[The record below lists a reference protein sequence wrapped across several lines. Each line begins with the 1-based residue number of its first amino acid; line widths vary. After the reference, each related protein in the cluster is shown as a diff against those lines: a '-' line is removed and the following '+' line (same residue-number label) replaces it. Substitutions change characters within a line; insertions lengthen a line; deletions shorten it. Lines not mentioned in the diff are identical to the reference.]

1 MGVPKKEI
9 EIDDLIEEPGVGHN
23 SLSKKELMDVITKVE
38 NLLEER
44 SGINEAIKD
53 VYVIAKSKGLE
64 PKIIKKCVTARA
76 KGLDAW
82 KEEQE
87 LIDLYL
93 VACGLA

>member
-38 NLLEER
+38 KLIDER
-44 SGINEAIKD
+44 SGINDVIKD
-53 VYVIAKSKGLE
+53 IYAIAKSKGLE
-64 PKIIKKCVTARA
+64 PKIIKKCVAARA